1 MWLFEYKGI
10 AGSAF
15 AQIMPSLP
23 KRLPSVGKILC
34 DLRVSYVPLIY
45 LGMRR
50 WTAEISRASLAAG
63 CQKHS
68 DGC

>member
-1 MWLFEYKGI
+1 
-10 AGSAF
+10 
-15 AQIMPSLP
+15 MPSLA